1 MGSQCAFPPYHNQ
14 VSGSVGHVIER
25 FASSYSSVNQ
35 PLVMQLA
42 RCEYIEGR
50 EKVIAIG
57 NSGTGVNA
65 QGQREMLGMDVV
77 PGGDQDGM
85 L

>member
-1 MGSQCAFPPYHNQ
+1 
-14 VSGSVGHVIER
+14 
-25 FASSYSSVNQ
+25 
-35 PLVMQLA
+35 MQLA
-42 RCEYIEGR
+42 RCGYIEGR

-65 QGQREMLGMDVV
+65 QGRREVLGMDVV